1 MGKMVDEFEE
11 GYFDFELV
19 PASSDFVEEHKL
31 LNYR

>member
-19 PASSDFVEEHKL
+19 PASPDFVEEHKL